1 MATEKKKLL
10 GAEDFEKGK
19 WRDISAA
26 QCTIDIYSPE
36 ETRPWDEQKDFL
48 VTFAPINIVT
58 SGGFLAVTHF
68 KSRTA
73 TADLDYMIELQWA
86 QDEEI
91 KTPFKEEIN
100 YVAEDEIF
108 EEDWMNDELEI

>member
-1 MATEKKKLL
+1 
-10 GAEDFEKGK
+10 
-19 WRDISAA
+19 
-26 QCTIDIYSPE
+26 
-36 ETRPWDEQKDFL
+36 
-48 VTFAPINIVT
+48 
-58 SGGFLAVTHF
+58 
-68 KSRTA
+68 
-73 TADLDYMIELQWA
+73 MIELQWA